1 MRTYERGLPHGDTV
15 GGALFVTFRFY
26 GSLPANRGF
35 PPERLSDG
43 RAFAAWI
50 NYPPVTEP
58 HLHFSAGR
66 RLRIG
71 RFGLFWAASA
81 LDARRLD
88 AFVGMPNHV
97 HRLVT
102 PQVTARQWLGP

>member
-1 MRTYERGLPHGDTV
+1 MRTYERRLPHGDTV
-15 GGALFVTFRFY
+15 GLALLVTFRFH

-50 NYPPVTEP
+50 NYPTVTEP

-97 HRLVT
+97 HHLVT